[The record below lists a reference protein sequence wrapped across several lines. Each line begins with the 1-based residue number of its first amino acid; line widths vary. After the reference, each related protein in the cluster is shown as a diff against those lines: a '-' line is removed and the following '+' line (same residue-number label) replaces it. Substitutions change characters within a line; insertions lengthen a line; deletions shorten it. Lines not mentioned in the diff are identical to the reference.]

1 MHYLKGIIEHIR
13 EEVEDVRNYAET
25 ATVARTD
32 HPQLAALYAELGHE
46 EMHHAER
53 LHKMAVEMIERV
65 RESGKEPPAYMK
77 AIWDF
82 EHEMMI
88 EDMAEAKVLLDMF
101 K

>member
-13 EEVEDVRNYAET
+13 DEVEDVKTYAEE
-25 ATVARTD
+25 ATVVRVD
-32 HPQLAALYAELGHE
+32 HPQLAALYAELGNE
-46 EMHHAER
+46 EMRHAER

-88 EDMAEAKVLLDMF
+88 EDMGEAKALLDMF